1 MKIQT
6 LKALLRVE
14 EVGSLRAAAASLHVS
29 QPALTLAIQQIEEEV
44 GAPLLVR
51 TRRGITFTSYGEAL
65 LRHARLIVSESH
77 RAQEE
82 IAQMR
87 GRWEGQIRLSAS
99 PAISLSILPQ
109 ALRPFMNKYPQV
121 RIHCIDGVS
130 PMINPALRAG
140 TLDFSLTP
148 VRTDDIESGM
158 VAEVLF
164 EREIVVVAHESNPMA
179 RATRLA
185 QLMEVPWV
193 YASPSPGPGA
203 IIETAFQAA
212 GLEAP
217 KPVMICESLL
227 ALPDMVAH
235 SKLFTTLPIALYE
248 RAHRSLGLCIV
259 PIEDHIP
266 RLQIAILRME
276 SVPLTLAAQELL
288 SWVRFAARQ

>member
-148 VRTDDIESGM
+148 VRTDDIENGM

-185 QLMEVPWV
+185 QLLEVPWV

>member
-148 VRTDDIESGM
+148 VRTDDIENGM

>member
-148 VRTDDIESGM
+148 VR
-158 VAEVLF
+158 
-164 EREIVVVAHESNPMA
+164 
-179 RATRLA
+179 
-185 QLMEVPWV
+185 
-193 YASPSPGPGA
+193 
-203 IIETAFQAA
+203 
-212 GLEAP
+212 
-217 KPVMICESLL
+217 
-227 ALPDMVAH
+227 
-235 SKLFTTLPIALYE
+235 
-248 RAHRSLGLCIV
+248 
-259 PIEDHIP
+259 
-266 RLQIAILRME
+266 
-276 SVPLTLAAQELL
+276 
-288 SWVRFAARQ
+288 